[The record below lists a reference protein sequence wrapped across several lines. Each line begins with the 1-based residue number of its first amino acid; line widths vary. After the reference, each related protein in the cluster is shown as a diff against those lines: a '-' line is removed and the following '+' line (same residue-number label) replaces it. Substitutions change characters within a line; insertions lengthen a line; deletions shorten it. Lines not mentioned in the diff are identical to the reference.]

1 MELFITRISLKYH
14 DEIYLEVTMK
24 KLLLILFTV
33 LLSIGMMACDNNEKD
48 NDEVEIAFSGTIIE
62 INDNNAVVEP
72 FEGELIL
79 KSSDKINI
87 DLNLSDV
94 VFEVGDSIKVYYD
107 GTIMESYPAQVNVLG
122 LEKIK

>member
-1 MELFITRISLKYH
+1 
-14 DEIYLEVTMK
+14 MK